1 MTIQSDIRALV
12 LAGGKGTRLAPYTT
26 VLPKPLMPIG
36 DVPILE
42 VVLRQLAQYGFSH
55 ITLAVGHLAELLM
68 AFCGDGTRFGVSL
81 GYSREE
87 SPLGTAGPMALVGNL
102 RNTFL
107 VMNGDVLTNL
117 DYARMLC
124 AHRESG
130 AIATVAAFD
139 RTVKIDLGVLE
150 ITHNSAVTSYIE
162 KPTLHHSVSMGI
174 YFFEP
179 AALRYVTAGQRM
191 DLPDLILAL
200 LEGGECVMAY
210 KHTGYWLDI
219 GRPDDYAAAVEEF
232 ERHRED
238 FLPIPSATGSMRRS
252 S

>member
-1 MTIQSDIRALV
+1 MIIQSDMRAVV

-42 VVLRQLAQYGFSH
+42 VVLRQLAHHGFGH
-55 ITLAVGHLAELLM
+55 ITLAVGHLAELLV
-68 AFCGDGTRFGVSL
+68 AYCGEGTKFGVSIA
-81 GYSREE
+81 YSREE
-87 SPLGTAGPMALVGNL
+87 SPLGTAGPLALVGGL

-117 DYARMLC
+117 DYGRMLC
-124 AHRESG
+124 AHRESR

-139 RTVKIDLGVLE
+139 RSVNINLGVLE
-150 ITHNSAVTSYIE
+150 IAKNSAVTAYIE

-179 AALRYVTAGQRM
+179 AALRYVTAGQRL
-191 DLPDLILAL
+191 DLPDLITAL
-200 LEGGECVMAY
+200 LDGGECVMAY

-232 ERHRED
+232 ERHREH
-238 FLPIPSATGSMRRS
+238 FLPNQSATGSMPRS

>member
-1 MTIQSDIRALV
+1 MTIQSDIRALA
-12 LAGGKGTRLAPYTT
+12 LAGGKGTHLAPYAT
-26 VLPKPLMPIG
+26 VLPKPLMPIE
-36 DVPILE
+36 DVPTLE
-42 VVLRQLAQYGFSH
+42 VVLRQLAEYGFSH
-55 ITLAVGHLAELLM
+55 ITLAVDHLEELLM
-68 AFCGDGTRFGVSL
+68 AFCGVGTSFGVSL

-130 AIATVAAFD
+130 ATVPAFD
-139 RTVKIDLGVLE
+139 RIVNIDLGVLE
-150 ITHNSAVTSYIE
+150 IAKNSAVTAYIE
-162 KPTLHHSVSMGI
+162 KPTLQHSVSMRT
-174 YFFEP
+174 YFFQP
-179 AALRYVTAGQRM
+179 AALGYVTAGQRL
-191 DLPDLILAL
+191 DLPHLIMAL
-200 LEGGECVMAY
+200 LDGGECVMAY

-219 GRPDDYAAAVEEF
+219 GRPDDYVAAVEEF

-238 FLPIPSATGSMRRS
+238 FLPNQSATESVPRWS
-252 S
+252 